1 MVPAP
6 LEAGGPGLVTW
17 PPGPEMWMADPAT
30 FEDDVMP
37 LVPQLYSAAR
47 RLTRNPA
54 DSEDLLQETLLRA
67 YRGYAT
73 FKAGTNLRA
82 WLYRIL
88 TNTFINRYRQQS
100 RQPAEVELG
109 ELEDLYLYR
118 RLGQESGAARSAEEE
133 ALERFVDEDVKA
145 AVESLPEVFRIP
157 VLLADVEDFS
167 YKEIARI
174 MDVPIGTVMS
184 RLHRGRKALEKAL
197 WDINERRG
205 TVGSSA

>member
-1 MVPAP
+1 MVPA
-6 LEAGGPGLVTW
+6 APGAAYRALVTW
-17 PPGPEMWMADPAT
+17 PPGPETRMADPAT

-37 LVPQLYSAAR
+37 LVPQLYTAAR
-47 RLTRNPA
+47 RMTRDPDDA
-54 DSEDLLQETLLRA
+54 EDLLQETLLRA
-67 YRGYAT
+67 YRGYGT

-88 TNTFINRYRQQS
+88 TNTFINRYRQQA

-118 RLGQESGAARSAEEE
+118 RLGQESGAARSAEDE
-133 ALERFVDEDVKA
+133 ALDRFVDEDVKA
-145 AVESLPEVFRIP
+145 AVEALPEVFRLP
-157 VLLADVEDFS
+157 VLLADVEGFS

-197 WDINERRG
+197 WDIDQHRG
-205 TVGSSA
+205 TVGTSA